1 MTQANDQ
8 LFSSVDKQT
17 PRGTMPKS
25 KRRELVAGEMDQYLL
40 EHDEQYVTGAC
51 FHLKFYWIFSRGP
64 NIQEKVIKRLTRG
77 IKDISEGC
85 FKA

>member
-1 MTQANDQ
+1 
-8 LFSSVDKQT
+8 
-17 PRGTMPKS
+17 MPKS